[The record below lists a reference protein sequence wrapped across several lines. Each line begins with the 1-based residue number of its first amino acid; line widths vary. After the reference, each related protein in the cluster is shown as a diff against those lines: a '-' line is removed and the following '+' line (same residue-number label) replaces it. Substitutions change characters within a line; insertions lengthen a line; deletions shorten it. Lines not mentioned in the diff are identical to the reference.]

1 MLDGRTVFTQID
13 ERTQSARRE
22 AATIGARLDAL
33 VAQVAAAS
41 LERLRATRELAA
53 LRVQQLGAREF
64 VEQLDS
70 ADRAALDHL
79 EQRRRERALLDERL
93 VNARAE
99 VEKRLAE
106 RDTRLEARDGAD
118 EALDA
123 LELDV
128 QARLRATAEYRAAEE
143 ATGVALEQA
152 KNARAKA
159 EAAAKDR
166 EVKRRPYESDRLFTY
181 LWRRK
186 FGLPSYTKGG
196 VTRALDRWV
205 ARLVRYDDARR
216 NYHLLLTLADRMDA
230 HADAQEELA
239 AAAAQDLAAREEAAL
254 VAAGA
259 GALREALAT
268 RERELSVS
276 EKTLDAAEARVL
288 ELERSLAAFVSGS
301 DVHTTS
307 AVDTVAE
314 RMRNE
319 TSAQLDSEAASTSGA
334 QDDVLVARLVAARVA
349 VERLERE
356 VAALRETHANSM
368 RVANELG
375 ELERRYRAQR
385 YDSRESS
392 FGTGLAL
399 GVLLDQ
405 LVQGL
410 LSGSRAFDALGRHHS
425 WRQRPHDGDF
435 GAQLGRALTRT
446 ATRGSF
452 GASFGSGIG
461 ASIGKSV
468 AKSIGSSI
476 SGGGFRTGGRI
487 GGGGFKTGGRF

>member
-13 ERTQSARRE
+13 ARATAARGE
-22 AATIGARLDAL
+22 AAAVGARLEAL
-33 VAQVAAAS
+33 VAQVAAAT
-41 LERLRATRELAA
+41 LERLRATRALAE

-64 VEQLDS
+64 VELLDS

-79 EQRRRERALLDERL
+79 EQRRRERAQLDAELTNVRADVERRTL
-93 VNARAE
+93 ERDA
-99 VEKRLAE
+99 RLA
-106 RDTRLEARDGAD
+106 ARDGAD

-128 QARLRATAEYRAAEE
+128 QARLRATDDYRVAEE
-143 ATGVALEQA
+143 ATGRALEHA
-152 KNARAKA
+152 RNARTKA

-166 EVKRRPYESDRLFTY
+166 ETKRRPYESDRLFTY

-186 FGLPSYTKGG
+186 FGLPSYTKSG
-196 VTRALDRWV
+196 VTRALDGWV

-230 HADAQEELA
+230 HADAQEALASA
-239 AAAAQDLAAREEAAL
+239 AATDLAAREEAAL

-259 GALREALAT
+259 NALREALAA
-268 RERELSVS
+268 RERELALA
-276 EKTLDAAEARVL
+276 EKALDAAEERVL
-288 ELERSLAAFVSGS
+288 AIERRQAVFVSGS

-319 TSAQLDSEAASTSGA
+319 TSAQLDREASSTSGA
-334 QDDVLVARLVAARVA
+334 QDDVLVARLVASRVA

-368 RVANELG
+368 RVAGELHD
-375 ELERRYRAQR
+375 LERRYRAER
-385 YDSRESS
+385 YDSRESN
-392 FGTGLAL
+392 FGTGLVV

-410 LSGSRAFDALGRHHS
+410 LTGGRAFEALGRHHT
-425 WRQRPHDGDF
+425 WRPRPHDGDF
-435 GAQLGRALTRT
+435 GAQLGRALSRSLKSSSS
-446 ATRGSF
+446 GSP
-452 GASFGSGIG
+452 FGSSIG
-461 ASIGKSV
+461 SSIGKSV
-468 AKSIGSSI
+468 AKSIGSSFG
-476 SGGGFRTGGRI
+476 GGGFRTGGRI

>member
-1 MLDGRTVFTQID
+1 
-13 ERTQSARRE
+13 
-22 AATIGARLDAL
+22 
-33 VAQVAAAS
+33 
-41 LERLRATRELAA
+41 
-53 LRVQQLGAREF
+53 
-64 VEQLDS
+64 
-70 ADRAALDHL
+70 
-79 EQRRRERALLDERL
+79 
-93 VNARAE
+93 
-99 VEKRLAE
+99 
-106 RDTRLEARDGAD
+106 
-118 EALDA
+118 
-123 LELDV
+123 
-128 QARLRATAEYRAAEE
+128 
-143 ATGVALEQA
+143 
-152 KNARAKA
+152 
-159 EAAAKDR
+159 
-166 EVKRRPYESDRLFTY
+166 
-181 LWRRK
+181 
-186 FGLPSYTKGG
+186 
-196 VTRALDRWV
+196 
-205 ARLVRYDDARR
+205 
-216 NYHLLLTLADRMDA
+216 
-230 HADAQEELA
+230 
-239 AAAAQDLAAREEAAL
+239 
-254 VAAGA
+254 
-259 GALREALAT
+259 
-268 RERELSVS
+268 
-276 EKTLDAAEARVL
+276 
-288 ELERSLAAFVSGS
+288 
-301 DVHTTS
+301 
-307 AVDTVAE
+307 
-314 RMRNE
+314 
-319 TSAQLDSEAASTSGA
+319 
-334 QDDVLVARLVAARVA
+334 VA

-435 GAQLGRALTRT
+435 GARLGRALTRT